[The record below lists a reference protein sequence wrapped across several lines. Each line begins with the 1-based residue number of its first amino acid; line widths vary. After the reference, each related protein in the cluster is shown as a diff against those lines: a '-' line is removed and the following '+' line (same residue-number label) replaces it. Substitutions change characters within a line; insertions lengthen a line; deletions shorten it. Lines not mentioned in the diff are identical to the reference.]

1 METDLTPAETAASTE
16 SAHTTSRKSAP
27 TLRMDLIPRGERRRR
42 WTTEQKQTIAAQSLA
57 PGASPTE
64 VARLHGISTGQLY
77 TWRHALKAAQPSAAI
92 GRFARVEVMP
102 QPVAP
107 ADVAARP
114 PGLIEIAWP
123 DGSPRRRDR
132 SARLAPCAG
141 GVAPMIVLPSGAH
154 VWLACG
160 YTDMR
165 KGMDGLA
172 MLAQQVLAEDPF
184 SGALF
189 AFRGKRGGLV
199 KLLWHDGI
207 GLCVS

>member
-1 METDLTPAETAASTE
+1 METALTAAETAASTE

-77 TWRHALKAAQPSAAI
+77 TWRHALKAAQPGAAI
-92 GRFARVEVMP
+92 GRFARVEVMA

-114 PGLIEIAWP
+114 PGLIEIALP
-123 DGSPRRRDR
+123 DGTTVRVEAGIDPRALR
-132 SARLAPCAG
+132 G
-141 GVAPMIVLPSGAH
+141 
-154 VWLACG
+154 
-160 YTDMR
+160 
-165 KGMDGLA
+165 
-172 MLAQQVLAEDPF
+172 VLA
-184 SGALF
+184 AL
-189 AFRGKRGGLV
+189 RR
-199 KLLWHDGI
+199 
-207 GLCVS
+207 